1 MDERPN
7 IELRSEKM
15 RSIVGKM
22 PPFLLRMGISIIAGV
37 ILVVLGLLFYIPYP
51 QTITVPVRIS
61 FYNEDSTTYATS
73 HIPVQE
79 ARPIRIE
86 QNATI
91 TIQSLQGNYNIYGQV
106 YKLAE
111 NNGFVDIDILLTDTA
126 SHSEHLSTLP
136 TGIATIHIS
145 RKPILKRIIKR
156 S

>member
-1 MDERPN
+1 MDERTN
-7 IELRSEKM
+7 IELRSEKV

-37 ILVVLGLLFYIPYP
+37 ILVVLGLLYYIPYQ
-51 QTITVPVRIS
+51 QTITIPVKIS
-61 FYNEDSTTYATS
+61 FYNEDSTSHAES
-73 HIPVQE
+73 HIPLQE
-79 ARPIRIE
+79 VRSIQIE

-136 TGIATIHIS
+136 TGVATIHIS
-145 RKPILKRIIKR
+145 RKPILKRIIKK